1 MNSTTTM
8 LGMPPRID
16 GTVIPGKPVSA
27 GGPGG
32 AEAIG
37 PGRPG
42 GADGDSRV
50 EPEANGEVAADGG
63 GLAESAVGR
72 VVGTADGGG
81 VGRGLAD
88 GAIEGAVDGGLV
100 GTMEGATDGP
110 IEGAMDVVG
119 SPEADGRSD
128 AGGSDIEGGSESS
141 GLIDNWAGPASCPG
155 KGARASA
162 GVARPASSAP
172 PRPSVAART
181 AIVARLVLAGKELL
195 DRSSAFSGRT
205 SGDVRLR
212 RPEPNRPSG
221 FARQWRVVCR
231 LDAKDECLHELLV
244 QLGAGGVLQAIERFA
259 RGQGLAVRT

>member
-88 GAIEGAVDGGLV
+88 GAIEGAV
-100 GTMEGATDGP
+100 
-110 IEGAMDVVG
+110 DVVG

-259 RGQGLAVRT
+259 HGQGLAVRT